1 MEYRGYGS
9 SPRARGTGNCA
20 NDRWTFRRFIPA
32 CAGNSWAPSTTP
44 TAASV
49 HPRVRGEQGT
59 ILNQVSAGTG
69 SSPRARGTASA
80 PRWPPAETRFIPA
93 CAGNSPRRRRCTTTR
108 PVHPRVRGEQARHH
122 RRCGKHLGSSP
133 RARGTVF
140 LAAQVRVHG
149 RFIPACAGNSPA
161 DGASSTPAPVHPRV
175 RGEQRIGCRQ
185 PIAAAGSSPRARGTG
200 HRRHVLKRER
210 RFIPA
215 CAGNSSRSRL
225 MTMRASVHPR
235 VRGEQPSALTA

>member
-1 MEYRGYGS
+1 MTSGSSSTNGSSPRERGTDKETQELSQAPRFIPACAGNSWHGHLSHGCTPVHPRVRGEQWQRADVNGVSAGS
-9 SPRARGTGNCA
+9 SPRARGTVHKPNSPPA
-20 NDRWTFRRFIPA
+20 LARFIPA

-122 RRCGKHLGSSP
+122 RRCGKHLG
-133 RARGTVF
+133 
-140 LAAQVRVHG
+140 
-149 RFIPACAGNSPA
+149 
-161 DGASSTPAPVHPRV
+161 
-175 RGEQRIGCRQ
+175 
-185 PIAAAGSSPRARGTG
+185 
-200 HRRHVLKRER
+200 
-210 RFIPA
+210 
-215 CAGNSSRSRL
+215 
-225 MTMRASVHPR
+225 
-235 VRGEQPSALTA
+235 